1 MSFIM
6 VEYYC
11 TPCECRFDSLETR
24 GEVPPEKR
32 HAECGNMA
40 EFVISAPKK
49 KTKLAEVSR
58 GKSDPRP
65 PHILS
70 TQAIG
75 DGMSTNDWRKHRSKL
90 RHDKRYAQI
99 KANI

>member
-11 TPCECRFDSLETR
+11 EECEIRFDSLETR
-24 GEVPPEKR
+24 GEVPPEMR
-32 HAECGNMA
+32 HRECGNMA
-40 EFVISAPKK
+40 GFVISAPKK
-49 KTKLAEVSR
+49 KTKYAEVSR

-65 PHILS
+65 PHIMN
-70 TQAIG
+70 TQAIA
-75 DGMSTNDWRKHRSKL
+75 DGVSTNDWRKQRSKA

-99 KANI
+99 KANL